1 MAELPA
7 IASLTTHE
15 RGMLANML
23 STVAGGGSASYSVAS
38 NAGEKNH
45 AFLNLL
51 TELVDAG
58 VVDQRGTQ
66 PSRYAAK
73 TTGTLTAASGSKD
86 ELRQLAAAAREGNLQ
101 AAFAA
106 ATSAE
111 AIADRVRATSAPPT
125 SGTAPSV
132 ASDTSL
138 ADATV
143 ATADPAVAAADVA
156 NETNQVTLAALRD
169 AFSGM
174 TAARRLQAAQ
184 AFANALPNLSDLIL
198 QAFATPGLAD
208 DRPTGDES
216 GEAA

>member
-111 AIADRVRATSAPPT
+111 AIADRMRATS
-125 SGTAPSV
+125 TAPSV

-143 ATADPAVAAADVA
+143 ATAGPAVAAADVA

-208 DRPTGDES
+208 DQPIDDES